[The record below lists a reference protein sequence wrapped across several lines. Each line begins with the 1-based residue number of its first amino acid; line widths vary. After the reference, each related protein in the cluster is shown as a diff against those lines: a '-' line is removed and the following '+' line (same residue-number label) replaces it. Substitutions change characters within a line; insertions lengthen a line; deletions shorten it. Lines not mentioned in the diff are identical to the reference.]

1 MGVLVRRSTDMG
13 ERLDRNEHLRSL
25 GFTVEERIGRKV
37 IVGPQ
42 AARLVAELELKNK
55 LRKEGT
61 RPAEPSPGRGGTA
74 PR

>member
-1 MGVLVRRSTDMG
+1 MGVLVRRSTDVG
-13 ERLDRNEHLRSL
+13 ERPDRNEHLRSL